1 MNKLIESYISSLD
14 IKEEKK
20 KTVSIDKQKK
30 KLKEEMERLNTMYQK
45 GRITYEKYD
54 TSYEELENKLK
65 TLVPVEPQ
73 KDVSRLKKILDT
85 NYIENYKKA
94 DKADKKAFWNSII
107 KEIHV
112 NDKKEITNIIFW

>member
-1 MNKLIESYISSLD
+1 
-14 IKEEKK
+14 
-20 KTVSIDKQKK
+20 
-30 KLKEEMERLNTMYQK
+30 MYQK